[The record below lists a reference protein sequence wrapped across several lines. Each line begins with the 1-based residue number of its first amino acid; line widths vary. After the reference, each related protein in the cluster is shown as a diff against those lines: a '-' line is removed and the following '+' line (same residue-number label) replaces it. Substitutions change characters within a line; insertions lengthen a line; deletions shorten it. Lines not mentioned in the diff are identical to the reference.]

1 MLAIALAL
9 GVALALFFRFAN
21 DWRVL
26 TLAAADDADIA
37 VAKAVEQLHRGVDV
51 SEVRVLPFRSLT
63 EASDAVDAG
72 QANLAIVRSDVAVPK
87 RAGTMLIVHK
97 DAGLLIA
104 APQSKITKL
113 SDLAKKRVGIVA
125 GDAANVRLFD
135 TIVNFYALPAGS
147 ITHVPLQAEQIES
160 LAKTKLVDAVFVVAP
175 LTSPVVTQIFSALS
189 TDKSRA
195 VLVEFKDAEAFAT
208 RTPGVSKLDV
218 PAGFFGGTSPQ
229 PSEDMTTIAVDHQLV
244 AALSLRETAVDHL
257 TKWFFSM
264 RRALAE
270 RAPFA
275 QYMEAAVTDKG
286 SQFALHPGATA
297 YYQDTEKSFMDQ
309 YGDWFY
315 IVAMVL
321 GGLGSAVATMVSSF
335 QARGR
340 RTAMAVIDELIGI
353 ETKAREASTLAGLK
367 DLDAAANRA
376 ALTALHRARES
387 RFDEAGLETVRLAV
401 DEARHAIAAR
411 RAELEAADA
420 PNSVAPFPVRRTEPA
435 GGS

>member
-1 MLAIALAL
+1 M
-9 GVALALFFRFAN
+9 
-21 DWRVL
+21 
-26 TLAAADDADIA
+26 
-37 VAKAVEQLHRGVDV
+37 
-51 SEVRVLPFRSLT
+51 
-63 EASDAVDAG
+63 
-72 QANLAIVRSDVAVPK
+72 
-87 RAGTMLIVHK
+87 
-97 DAGLLIA
+97 
-104 APQSKITKL
+104 
-113 SDLAKKRVGIVA
+113 
-125 GDAANVRLFD
+125 
-135 TIVNFYALPAGS
+135 
-147 ITHVPLQAEQIES
+147 
-160 LAKTKLVDAVFVVAP
+160 
-175 LTSPVVTQIFSALS
+175 
-189 TDKSRA
+189 
-195 VLVEFKDAEAFAT
+195 
-208 RTPGVSKLDV
+208 SKLDV

-387 RFDEAGLETVRLAV
+387 RFDDAGLETVRLAV

>member
-189 TDKSRA
+189 TDKIRA
-195 VLVEFKDAEAFAT
+195 VLVEFKDA
-208 RTPGVSKLDV
+208 
-218 PAGFFGGTSPQ
+218 
-229 PSEDMTTIAVDHQLV
+229 
-244 AALSLRETAVDHL
+244 
-257 TKWFFSM
+257 
-264 RRALAE
+264 
-270 RAPFA
+270 
-275 QYMEAAVTDKG
+275 
-286 SQFALHPGATA
+286 
-297 YYQDTEKSFMDQ
+297 
-309 YGDWFY
+309 
-315 IVAMVL
+315 
-321 GGLGSAVATMVSSF
+321 
-335 QARGR
+335 
-340 RTAMAVIDELIGI
+340 
-353 ETKAREASTLAGLK
+353 
-367 DLDAAANRA
+367 
-376 ALTALHRARES
+376 
-387 RFDEAGLETVRLAV
+387 
-401 DEARHAIAAR
+401 
-411 RAELEAADA
+411 
-420 PNSVAPFPVRRTEPA
+420 
-435 GGS
+435 